1 MSFHTQ
7 LQILFHHGRVNL
19 NLTYDPFSCHF
30 SFSQKLPYCCILL
43 VWSSRVGPSLACRYA
58 ALLRALAQ
66 HLSVELRSL
75 LSYVRVLIFGL
86 VSDGF
91 LKADVYMAL

>member
-1 MSFHTQ
+1 MS
-7 LQILFHHGRVNL
+7 
-19 NLTYDPFSCHF
+19 
-30 SFSQKLPYCCILL
+30 
-43 VWSSRVGPSLACRYA
+43 WVGPSLACRYA

-66 HLSVELRSL
+66 HLSVELSSL

-91 LKADVYMAL
+91 LKADVFYTAL

>member
-1 MSFHTQ
+1 MFAAFPSPCSE
-7 LQILFHHGRVNL
+7 LG
-19 NLTYDPFSCHF
+19 
-30 SFSQKLPYCCILL
+30 
-43 VWSSRVGPSLACRYA
+43 GPSLACRYA

-66 HLSVELRSL
+66 HLSVELSSL

-91 LKADVYMAL
+91 LKADVNPAL